1 MPLAVSSHPRLLTTK
16 SVNLPF
22 AIRQELSSYNTQEI
36 SISEESS
43 ATISLQKASDTT
55 LLINTQTEFAS
66 DNCWSLHIDLSK
78 TKGKL
83 RSFASQRNKI
93 KGRPEIVILCCGPA
107 RHWGCPTPSGAA
119 HGHPA
124 VSATASASDPGAS
137 SSSAASTR
145 PSRTSWR
152 SAGPTRCARG
162 A

>member
-83 RSFASQRNKI
+83 RSFMLN
-93 KGRPEIVILCCGPA
+93 ILLQGNGSEMEGKYSLWPQAKHCKLIFTHGLEKN
-107 RHWGCPTPSGAA
+107 RIIRIDPTVVGSCTFSINYDQDEKFY
-119 HGHPA
+119 
-124 VSATASASDPGAS
+124 VTC
-137 SSSAASTR
+137 TN
-145 PSRTSWR
+145 SRLIN
-152 SAGPTRCARG
+152 A
-162 A
+162 